1 MLRATAYQA
10 AGRVTDSIADC
21 NRTLALDPTCIEAL
35 TTRASLFE
43 TARCFSESLQDL
55 EHVRLLYETI
65 LRQQKFP
72 GPVWKHQNL
81 NYRDVHGNLQI
92 LNSKILTMKQRL
104 TSPYTVDYYTL
115 IGLKRGCTRADVERA
130 HMLLCL
136 RHTPD
141 KASQFVDRCEFVDER
156 DIDTV
161 KYQARMSTLML
172 YKLLQKA
179 YTYIMTSI
187 MEEEAE
193 KQKKLR
199 ANEVKQEEPD
209 GQVARVQCLQVRGEP
224 SVDIKV
230 EINPSDYCPESEASN
245 IRATS
250 SGPDINVVNGELQQ
264 FFLATSSATD
274 WTLMNTTSREAH
286 VPRMSDT
293 SEFSIYTSAK
303 EDSRLQEM
311 ADTSV
316 FQAVSCR
323 DSVAV
328 GTTMLSRGFPSDRW
342 MNAHQGHAIRSLPVT
357 YEALSC

>member
-1 MLRATAYQA
+1 
-10 AGRVTDSIADC
+10 
-21 NRTLALDPTCIEAL
+21 
-35 TTRASLFE
+35 
-43 TARCFSESLQDL
+43 
-55 EHVRLLYETI
+55 
-65 LRQQKFP
+65 
-72 GPVWKHQNL
+72 
-81 NYRDVHGNLQI
+81 
-92 LNSKILTMKQRL
+92 MKQRL
-104 TSPYTVDYYTL
+104 TSSYTVDYYTL
-115 IGLKRGCTRADVERA
+115 IGLKRGCTRADVEDA
-130 HMLLCL
+130 HMLLCP
-136 RHTPD
+136 RHMPD
-141 KASQFVDRCEFVDER
+141 KASQFVDRGEFVDER

-161 KYQARMSTLML
+161 KYQA
-172 YKLLQKA
+172 Q
-179 YTYIMTSI
+179 
-187 MEEEAE
+187 AE

-250 SGPDINVVNGELQQ
+250 SGPNINIVNGELQQ

-328 GTTMLSRGFPSDRW
+328 GTMLSRGFPSDRW
-342 MNAHQGHAIRSLPVT
+342 MNAHQGHAIRSLPVA

>member
-1 MLRATAYQA
+1 
-10 AGRVTDSIADC
+10 
-21 NRTLALDPTCIEAL
+21 
-35 TTRASLFE
+35 
-43 TARCFSESLQDL
+43 
-55 EHVRLLYETI
+55 
-65 LRQQKFP
+65 
-72 GPVWKHQNL
+72 
-81 NYRDVHGNLQI
+81 
-92 LNSKILTMKQRL
+92 MKQRL

-161 KYQARMSTLML
+161 KYQAHMSTLML

-209 GQVARVQCLQVRGEP
+209 GQVARVQCLQVR
-224 SVDIKV
+224 
-230 EINPSDYCPESEASN
+230 
-245 IRATS
+245 
-250 SGPDINVVNGELQQ
+250 GPDINVVNGELQQ

-328 GTTMLSRGFPSDRW
+328 GTMLSRGFPLDRW